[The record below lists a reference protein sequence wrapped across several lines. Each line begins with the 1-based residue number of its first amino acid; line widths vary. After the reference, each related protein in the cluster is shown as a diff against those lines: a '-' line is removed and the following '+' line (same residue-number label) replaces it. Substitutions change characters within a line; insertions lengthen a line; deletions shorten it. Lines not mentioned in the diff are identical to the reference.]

1 MKGVLSLCVTNSAR
15 SQMAEGIARSLMPL
29 GVQVWSAGS
38 NPTRVRP
45 EAIAVMKEIGIDIS
59 GHASK
64 SVSDIPMDAVGT
76 IITPCAEEVCPLV
89 PGNVRRLHWT
99 LADPAAVDGSQED
112 RLATFRMT
120 RDEVR
125 RRMEAFLADQ
135 NVVRR
140 SS

>member
-1 MKGVLSLCVTNSAR
+1 MKGILFLCVANSAR
-15 SQMAEGIARSLMPL
+15 SQMAEGIARFLAPSGLH
-29 GVQVWSAGS
+29 VWSAGS

-64 SVSDIPMDAVGT
+64 PVSDIPIAAVDT
-76 IITPCAEEVCPLV
+76 IITLCAEEVCPLV
-89 PGNVRRLHWT
+89 PGDVQRLHWV

-135 NVVRR
+135 NGVTR